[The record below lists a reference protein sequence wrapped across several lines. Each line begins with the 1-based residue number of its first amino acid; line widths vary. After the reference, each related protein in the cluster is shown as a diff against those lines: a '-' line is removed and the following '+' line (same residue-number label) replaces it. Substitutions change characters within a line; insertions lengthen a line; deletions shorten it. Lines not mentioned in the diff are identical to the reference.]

1 MIEKPK
7 ISKDFNVED
16 IHKIREYHYLLR
28 KEIGNDDYKKRMDEI
43 IEDFSK
49 NNPNVKIVKISDLNH
64 KS

>member
-7 ISKDFNVED
+7 ISKDFTVED

-28 KEIGNDDYKKRMDEI
+28 KEIGNEAYKKRMDEI

-49 NNPNVKIVKISDLNH
+49 NNPNIKVVRLSDS
-64 KS
+64 KK